1 MRKLKHNNLTKD
13 IAKARLRK
21 HDVGTKFSQC
31 LSTKYSVLLPL
42 LIKEGKIHLLF
53 TVRSK
58 KLRTS
63 PGEVCFPG
71 GKSEPGDKDEIATAL
86 REAQE
91 EVGLQP
97 NQVEVICRL
106 VPTVS
111 KNGAM
116 ITPVVGFIDSSFQA
130 QPNPHEVS
138 EVFLMPLEY
147 FLNPRTHFSFH
158 SNIFGHHCLV
168 HCFDYK
174 NPQNQAIY
182 QIWGLTARFALLTAL
197 IVLQKRPSFDVEYD
211 LNDLISSSER
221 FFVKIH
227 RTVKSKL

>member
-1 MRKLKHNNLTKD
+1 MERQCKNLTKD
-13 IAKARLRK
+13 TAKVRLRK
-21 HDVGTKFSQC
+21 HDVGTKFSQW
-31 LSTKYSVLLPL
+31 LSTKYSILIPL
-42 LIKEGKIHLLF
+42 LVKEEKIYLLF

-71 GKSEPGDKDEIATAL
+71 GKSEPGDRDEIATAL
-86 REAQE
+86 REAEE

-97 NQVEVICRL
+97 HQVEVICRL
-106 VPTVS
+106 VPYIN

-138 EVFLMPLEY
+138 EVFLVPLEF
-147 FLNPRTHFSFH
+147 FLSPRTHYSFY
-158 SNIFGHHCLV
+158 STIFGHRVLFHY
-168 HCFDYK
+168 FGYMDR
-174 NPQNQAIY
+174 QNQSTY

-197 IVLQKRPSFDVEYD
+197 IVLQKQPSFDVEYD
-211 LNDLISSSER
+211 LNDLMSSSEQY
-221 FFVKIH
+221 FVKIH
-227 RTVKSKL
+227 RTVKSNL

>member
-1 MRKLKHNNLTKD
+1 MIIIILPPILQMRKLKHNNLTKD

-58 KLRTS
+58 K
-63 PGEVCFPG
+63 
-71 GKSEPGDKDEIATAL
+71 
-86 REAQE
+86 
-91 EVGLQP
+91 
-97 NQVEVICRL
+97 
-106 VPTVS
+106 
-111 KNGAM
+111 NGAM

-158 SNIFGHHCLV
+158 STIFGHHCLV